1 MVSLVL
7 QSMISNLECTSRV
20 NPNVNIELRLMMMC
34 QCGFICCNKGITL
47 LGNVDDGAGCACVKA
62 EGVCKSL
69 HLLNFAVN
77 IKLLLKDKVF
87 NNNNKK

>member
-7 QSMISNLECTSRV
+7 QSMISNLECTLRV
-20 NPNVNIELRLMMMC
+20 NPNASLELRGVDDVSVWVHL
-34 QCGFICCNKGITL
+34 CNKGITL
-47 LGNVDDGAGCACVKA
+47 LGNVDDGGGCACVKA
-62 EGVCKSL
+62 EDVCKSL

-87 NNNNKK
+87 NKKK